1 MCIGVCVC
9 IYIHFFSKRC
19 PQSCVYEA
27 HATSMEAQ
35 YNSGGSTAYA
45 ITYRQLYLT
54 PGPFPRRKTAE
65 PPFTLTSSTLQHC
78 FLNATVNCYYFKGPQ
93 NAASCQTLA
102 NLCVLQ
108 VRICVI

>member
-1 MCIGVCVC
+1 
-9 IYIHFFSKRC
+9 
-19 PQSCVYEA
+19 
-27 HATSMEAQ
+27 MEAQ

-54 PGPFPRRKTAE
+54 PDSFPRRKTAE
-65 PPFTLTSSTLQHC
+65 PPFTLTSSTLQHY

-108 VRICVI
+108 VWIGMVKLRHSLTCKLSLLLRYAGFCCLR